1 MFGFY
6 AFGFCIPKYLGI
18 DPVDRGILPQKH
30 RYMII
35 TIASFKGGVGKT
47 TTAIHIAAY
56 LASRRGARAVALAD
70 GDRNRTAVS
79 WADRADHELPF
90 EVYPESELPEDW
102 PGDLVIDTAGGL
114 PDEELLKL
122 AQISDLV
129 VIPTLPAAFSIE
141 NTIDT
146 LQRLKG
152 LTKYRILLTAIPP
165 KPSKAGNKAI
175 QAIDGEKLP
184 RFKQGIPRR
193 AVYVSSELEGVP
205 TSMLKG
211 SAAKQAWAD
220 YLSVGKE
227 LVRYVK

>member
-79 WADRADHELPF
+79 WADRADFELPF
-90 EVYPESELPEDW
+90 KVYGDDVVPEDW
-102 PGDLVIDTAGGL
+102 DGDLVIDTPGNIEEA
-114 PDEELLKL
+114 ELLSL
-122 AQISDLV
+122 ASGSDLV
-129 VIPTLPAAFSIE
+129 VIPTLCAAFSLE
-141 NTIDT
+141 NTIET
-146 LQRLKG
+146 LRRLKG
-152 LTKYRILLTAIPP
+152 LSKYRILLTAVPP
-165 KPSKAGNKAI
+165 KPSKAGERAI
-175 QAIDGEKLP
+175 EAIDSVKLP
-184 RFKQGIPRR
+184 RFKQSISRR
-193 AVYVSSELEGVP
+193 AVYVESELEGIP

-211 SAAKQAWAD
+211 AAAKLAWSD
-220 YLSVGKE
+220 YQSVGKE
-227 LVRYVK
+227 LLRYTK